1 MRDLDFNPNNLPK
14 DVLEALGLI
23 TACSAHSD
31 YVIESGI
38 AGCLG
43 VNIEYGSAVTTHMT
57 TPHRKDVFLAA
68 AELRI
73 DDVHILIHLEDLLDE
88 LVDALKV
95 RNGYVH
101 NSPAIDRSTNE
112 TFMIRTEAR
121 GSVDVSLIPLS
132 VEVILRDA
140 QRIYKAGIS
149 LYGLLDKL
157 GLLPK
162 IPDGV
167 RPNRTHKDKAARK
180 KIRKSRRDR
189 G

>member
-1 MRDLDFNPNNLPK
+1 MPDLDFNPNNLPK
-14 DVLEALGLI
+14 DILEALGLI

-73 DDVHILIHLEDLLDE
+73 DDVNILIQLEDILNE
-88 LVDALKV
+88 LVEALKV
-95 RNGYVH
+95 RNDYVH
-101 NSPAIDRSTNE
+101 NSTARTKSTNE
-112 TFMIRTEAR
+112 TFMVRSEAR
-121 GSVDVSLIPLS
+121 GSVNVSLLPLS
-132 VEVILRDA
+132 VEVIRRDA

-149 LYGLLDKL
+149 LYGLLSQL
-157 GLLPK
+157 GLLPT

-167 RPNRTHKDKAARK
+167 KPSRAHKDKAARK
-180 KIRKSRRDR
+180 KIRKARK
-189 G
+189 GLV